1 VTLLFVLE
9 LGINGALVGLMY
21 SLVALGIVLV
31 YKSSSVFNF
40 AQGALVMLAA
50 YIVWAAARHAGV
62 VGGIAAATVLMAAVG
77 LGIERVAL
85 RRMIGQPLAMAL
97 MLTLGLEIMLRGLG
111 PAVWGADTKRF
122 DLGIS
127 EAPLFVGAVLVNR
140 TYIAGGIAALLLLGL
155 FLLFFRTR
163 LGITLRAVSDDQ
175 VASWSVGISVE
186 RAVGMSW
193 VLASVAATIAGTF
206 WAAVQGVDW
215 SISLL
220 LIKATAVAILGG
232 LDSLG
237 GVVIAGLAVGV
248 MESVVSGSLDP
259 IVGGGTKEIVAL
271 TLILVTILLRPY
283 GLLGREIIE
292 RI

>member
-1 VTLLFVLE
+1 MTLLFVLE
-9 LGINGALVGLMY
+9 LAINGALVGLMY

-50 YIVWAAARHAGV
+50 YVVWAASRVTGV
-62 VGGIAAATVLMAAVG
+62 VGGVIVAALGMAILGV
-77 LGIERVAL
+77 GIERVAL

-97 MLTLGLEIMLRGLG
+97 MLTLGLEILLRGLG

-122 DLGIS
+122 ESGLS
-127 EAPLFVGAVLVNR
+127 EAPLFIGPILINR
-140 TYIAGGIAALLLLGL
+140 TYVAGGIAALSLLVL

-186 RAVGMSW
+186 RSVALSW
-193 VLASVAATIAGTF
+193 VLAALAATVAGTF

-237 GVVIAGLAVGV
+237 GVVIAGVAVGV
-248 MESVVSGSLDP
+248 IESVVSGYVDP

-271 TLILVTILLRPY
+271 TLILLTILVKPH
-283 GLLGREIIE
+283 GLFGREIIE

>member
-1 VTLLFVLE
+1 MSLLFVLE
-9 LGINGALVGLMY
+9 LAINGALVGLMY

-50 YIVWAAARHAGV
+50 YLVWAASDVVGVAGGV
-62 VGGIAAATVLMAAVG
+62 VLAGLGMAVLGV
-77 LGIERVAL
+77 GIERFAL

-97 MLTLGLEIMLRGLG
+97 MLTLGLEILLRGLG

-122 DLGIS
+122 DTGLS
-127 EAPLFVGAVLVNR
+127 EAPLFLGPVLVNR
-140 TYIAGGIAALLLLGL
+140 TYVAGGAAAIGLLVL
-155 FLLFFRTR
+155 FVLFFRTR

-186 RAVGMSW
+186 RAVAISW
-193 VLASVAATIAGTF
+193 VLAALAATVGGTF

-237 GVVIAGLAVGV
+237 GVVIAGVTIGV
-248 MESVVSGSLDP
+248 IESVVSGYLDP

-271 TLILVTILLRPY
+271 TLILLTILLKPH

>member
-1 VTLLFVLE
+1 MTLLFVVE

-50 YIVWAAARHAGV
+50 YLVWAAARHAGV

-193 VLASVAATIAGTF
+193 VLASVAATVAGTF

-248 MESVVSGSLDP
+248 MESVVSGYLDP

>member
-1 VTLLFVLE
+1 MTLLFVLE
-9 LGINGALVGLMY
+9 LAINGALVGLMY

-50 YIVWAAARHAGV
+50 YLVWAASRVTGVAGGV
-62 VGGIAAATVLMAAVG
+62 LVAALGMAILGV
-77 LGIERVAL
+77 GIERVAL

-97 MLTLGLEIMLRGLG
+97 MLTLGLEILLRGLG

-122 DLGIS
+122 ESGLS
-127 EAPLFVGAVLVNR
+127 EAPLFLGPILIHR
-140 TYIAGGIAALLLLGL
+140 TYVAGGIAALSLLVL

-186 RAVGMSW
+186 RSVALSW
-193 VLASVAATIAGTF
+193 VLAALAATVAGTF

-237 GVVIAGLAVGV
+237 GVVIAGVAVGV
-248 MESVVSGSLDP
+248 IESVVSGYVDP

-271 TLILVTILLRPY
+271 TLILLTILVKPH
-283 GLLGREIIE
+283 GLFGREIIE

>member
-1 VTLLFVLE
+1 MSGLFVLE
-9 LGINGALVGLMY
+9 LAINGALVGLMY

-50 YIVWAAARHAGV
+50 YVVWAASRVTGVAGGV
-62 VGGIAAATVLMAAVG
+62 IVAALGMAILGV
-77 LGIERVAL
+77 GIERVAL

-97 MLTLGLEIMLRGLG
+97 MLTLGLEILLRGLG

-122 DLGIS
+122 ESGLS
-127 EAPLFVGAVLVNR
+127 EAPLFLGPILVNR
-140 TYIAGGIAALLLLGL
+140 TYVAGGIAALSLLVL

-186 RAVGMSW
+186 RSVALSW
-193 VLASVAATIAGTF
+193 VLAAVAATVAGTF

-237 GVVIAGLAVGV
+237 GVVLAGIAVGV
-248 MESVVSGSLDP
+248 IESVVSGYVDP

-271 TLILVTILLRPY
+271 TLILLTILVKPH
-283 GLLGREIIE
+283 GLFGREIIE

>member
-1 VTLLFVLE
+1 MTLLFVLE
-9 LGINGALVGLMY
+9 LAINGALVGLMY

-50 YIVWAAARHAGV
+50 YAVWAASRVTGVAGGV
-62 VGGIAAATVLMAAVG
+62 IVAALGMAILGV
-77 LGIERVAL
+77 GIERVAL

-97 MLTLGLEIMLRGLG
+97 MLTLGLEILLRGLG

-122 DLGIS
+122 ESGLS
-127 EAPLFVGAVLVNR
+127 EAPLFIGPILINR
-140 TYIAGGIAALLLLGL
+140 TYVAGGIAALSLLVL

-186 RAVGMSW
+186 RSVALSW
-193 VLASVAATIAGTF
+193 VLAALAATVAGTF

-237 GVVIAGLAVGV
+237 GVVIAGVAVGV
-248 MESVVSGSLDP
+248 IESVVSGYVDP

-271 TLILVTILLRPY
+271 TLILLTILVKPH
-283 GLLGREIIE
+283 GLFGREIIE